1 MLVILCA
8 LLYIG
13 LLYLGLR
20 GIIRKRIPWT
30 RKRVVVGGAAVVA
43 GALFIVAISAIAIP
57 MIADAAGLLEEESA
71 DRVGVAGG
79 VVFWIGLVIGLI
91 VCASGRKVKKEYLE
105 REEQNRWK

>member
-57 MIADAAGLLEEESA
+57 MIADSARLLKEKSA
-71 DRVGVAGG
+71 DKLGMVGGL
-79 VVFWIGLVIGLI
+79 VFWIGLVIGLI
-91 VCASGRKVKKEYLE
+91 VCASGRKAKKEDLE
-105 REEQNRWK
+105 REE

>member
-1 MLVILCA
+1 MLAILCA

-20 GIIRKRIPWT
+20 EIIRKRIPWT

-43 GALFIVAISAIAIP
+43 GTLFIVAISAIAIP
-57 MIADAAGLLEEESA
+57 MIADSARLLKQKSA
-71 DRVGVAGG
+71 DKIGMVGGL
-79 VVFWIGLVIGLI
+79 VFWIGLVIGLI
-91 VCASGRKVKKEYLE
+91 VCASGRKAKKEDLE